1 MLFRGQGFHRQ
12 RVNFFAHA
20 VTQRR
25 IHQLVT
31 LNQALADKC
40 GRDNQRTEVLA
51 IAFDFEMRAL
61 KAGSNI
67 VFDEF
72 RCGQHDFAFV
82 QK

>member
-1 MLFRGQGFHRQ
+1 
-12 RVNFFAHA
+12 
-20 VTQRR
+20 
-25 IHQLVT
+25 VT

-67 VFDEF
+67 AFDVF